1 MLGTIVCPH
10 IPRTPTPPP
19 ERHMPPPTQDPQA
32 ADPADPLVGQVIAGQ
47 FHIEKLLGSGG
58 MGAVYLAE
66 QTDMG
71 RKVVIKVM
79 HPELTAGSPQAVERF
94 KREARAVAALNHPHI
109 VQVYVFGQA
118 DDGRMYLAMEFI
130 EGADLGHAIA
140 QHPLD
145 QARALRILDQT
156 ASALIEA
163 HSRGVVHRDL
173 KPENIMLTHRHGNED
188 WVKVLDFGIAKV
200 GTQEGAAALTQAGA
214 IFGTPK
220 YMAPEQV
227 QGGEVDARTD
237 LYALGVILHEM
248 LTGDHPFRANSAID
262 YLVKHVNEAIVPP
275 SQRSPELGIV
285 PRVEGVLMRLLAKD
299 PADRFQ
305 SAAELQRE
313 VRASLAEIGDPLSHT
328 LSLSRQ
334 AVAAAVRQSEYAATV
349 TSAPEGPPLKVA
361 KKKSALPWIAAGVLL
376 LGGGAAATV
385 ALGGSAEP
393 KPQVLL
399 AAQPSPEGGGVQN
412 SPPNTPVEPAVVP
425 ADGADVAI
433 AAGAVDAS
441 ATLVAAVEDTTA
453 PTDAEPAEADASA
466 LAQVEPT
473 GPLHRALQDVEGFP
487 VPEGTT
493 LLDAG
498 ELYLRLESTAPAA
511 ALMDFYEQVLQ
522 GRVSRVASGFDVT
535 DRKFPFTSIHL
546 TPDGER
552 VGIQVGRRAVAV
564 AKPKVVTPPTPT
576 PAPTPEPVV
585 TPEPTPTTD
594 PTTGPLTRRPGRRPV
609 PSEPTTPT
617 NPTVT
622 DPTVNPTAPVPGRR
636 RPPRVQPDT
645 QPTDPPPR
653 IRRVRP

>member
-1 MLGTIVCPH
+1 
-10 IPRTPTPPP
+10 
-19 ERHMPPPTQDPQA
+19 MPPPTQDPKA

-47 FHIEKLLGSGG
+47 FHIEKLLGAGG

-140 QHPLD
+140 EHPLD

-275 SQRSPELGIV
+275 SQRSPGLGIV

-349 TSAPEGPPLKVA
+349 TSAPEGAPLKLA
-361 KKKSALPWIAAGVLL
+361 KKKSALPWVVAGVLL
-376 LGGGAAATV
+376 LGGGAAAAV

-393 KPQVLL
+393 NPQTVL
-399 AAQPSPEGGGVQN
+399 AAQVSPEGGAVGN
-412 SPPNTPVEPAVVP
+412 APAPTPVEPAVVP
-425 ADGADVAI
+425 RNADDAAHADVVI
-433 AAGAVDAS
+433 AA
-441 ATLVAAVEDTTA
+441 ATAPDTLAAAAEDTTA
-453 PTDAEPAEADASA
+453 PTDTEPAGSDDAA
-466 LAQVEPT
+466 LARVEPT

-493 LLDAG
+493 VVDAG
-498 ELYLRLESTAPAA
+498 ELYLRLESTAPAT

-564 AKPKVVTPPTPT
+564 AKPKVVAPPTPT
-576 PAPTPEPVV
+576 PEPTPEPVV

-594 PTTGPLTRRPGRRPV
+594 PTDPLTKRPGRRRV
-609 PSEPTTPT
+609 PFQPTTT
-617 NPTVT
+617 TDPTVT
-622 DPTVNPTAPVPGRR
+622 DPSVNPTTPVPGRR
-636 RPPRVQPDT
+636 RPPRVQPT
-645 QPTDPPPR
+645 ELTDPPPR
-653 IRRVRP
+653 VRRVRP